1 MGTPY
6 KMKGSP
12 MQRNFGI
19 SPVKQDVDLTRKLT
33 PPMEGALTD
42 AEKEAK
48 KKKQLKISNEQDN
61 KELDAKERAEGATT
75 NIKTPK
81 VFKDGTTNELNQKKI
96 KTEQDRFNALTP
108 AQKQAE
114 IDAANI
120 KANKFHGNTSR

>member
-19 SPVKQDVDLTRKLT
+19 SPVKQDVDLTRKRT
-33 PPMEGALTD
+33 IPMEGVLTD
-42 AEKEAK
+42 AEK
-48 KKKQLKISNEQDN
+48 NEQDN
-61 KELDAKERAEGATT
+61 KELDSKERGVTT
-75 NIKTPK
+75 NIKMPK

-96 KTEQDRFNALTP
+96 KTEQDRFNALTDK
-108 AQKQAE
+108 QKKAE
-114 IDAANI
+114 QDKANE